1 MQFFTLVMLDSVR
14 MQAQRGWVN
23 KWLHDYIINNF
34 IHQSIS
40 NQADMQER
48 EI

>member
-1 MQFFTLVMLDSVR
+1 MQFVNLVMLDTVG
-14 MQAQRGWVN
+14 MQGQRGRVN
-23 KWLHDYIINNF
+23 KWLHDYIIDNF